1 VFSPHVN
8 QQRKLFCGGKH
19 SAFPTCFRVFF
30 NFIYIKEVSGK
41 SLITQFLFLRV
52 NFLFGLFFS
61 NKSKNMFLYAEP
73 ISSYLDRLL
82 TTLSIKIK
90 IDQNLKTRVRLSVL
104 YKYRDQIKKA
114 SSKTKRSN
122 FSISLLLQSR
132 CPKP

>member
-1 VFSPHVN
+1 MFSPHVN
-8 QQRKLFCGGKH
+8 QQRKLFCGGKLL
-19 SAFPTCFRVFF
+19 TCFRVFF

-52 NFLFGLFFS
+52 TFLFGLFFS